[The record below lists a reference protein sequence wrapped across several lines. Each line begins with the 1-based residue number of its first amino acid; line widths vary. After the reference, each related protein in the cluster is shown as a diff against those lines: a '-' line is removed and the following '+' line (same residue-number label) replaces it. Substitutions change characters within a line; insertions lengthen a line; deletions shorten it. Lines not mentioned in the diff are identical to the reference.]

1 MTHLQEQ
8 LDQLRQA
15 LTDMASLVESQ
26 LKKSIDSLLEGD
38 EDLANEVLH
47 NERRV
52 NAFELKIDRDCEN
65 IFALLTPV
73 AHDMRLV
80 FATLKINADLERI
93 GDYAEGIS
101 KIVVEGKKGFN
112 QDLIQTLEV
121 KNMYEIVYAMLKD
134 VIVAYTEN
142 DSRLA
147 RSVFSRDLLVNDIN
161 YKALQTVVNYCT
173 EKNEGI
179 PQAINLLSIIRKLER
194 VGDHITNIA
203 EEIIFFK
210 EAQVLKHGNKG
221 GDGTADHNLSG
232 NSTPLF

>member
-8 LDQLRQA
+8 LDHLKVA
-15 LTDMASLVESQ
+15 LENMATLVENQ
-26 LKKSIDSLLEGD
+26 LCKSIAALLEED
-38 EDLANEVLH
+38 EDQANEVLH
-47 NERRV
+47 HEKRV
-52 NAFELKIDRDCEN
+52 NAFELKIDKDCEN

-93 GDYAEGIS
+93 GDYAEGIAR
-101 KIVVEGKKGFN
+101 IVVLGKKSF
-112 QDLIQTLEV
+112 DQTLI
-121 KNMYEIVYAMLKD
+121 KNLDLKHMYEIAYAMFKD
-134 VIVAYTEN
+134 VIIAYTEN

-147 RSVFSRDLLVNDIN
+147 RSVFSRDLQVNDIN
-161 YKALQTVVNYCT
+161 HNALPIVVEYC
-173 EKNEGI
+173 KQNKEGI
-179 PQAINLLSIIRKLER
+179 PQAINLLSIIRKIER

-221 GDGTADHNLSG
+221 GDKTADH
-232 NSTPLF
+232 

>member
-8 LDQLRQA
+8 LDYLRTA

-26 LKKSIDSLLEGD
+26 LQKSIEALLKQD

-47 NERRV
+47 HEKRV
-52 NAFELKIDRDCEN
+52 NAFELRIDKECEN

-80 FATLKINADLERI
+80 FATLKMNADLERI

-101 KIVVEGKKGFN
+101 KIVVEGKKSFD
-112 QDLIQTLEV
+112 QQLIQTL
-121 KNMYEIVYAMLKD
+121 NISHMFEIVFAMLKD
-134 VIVAYTEN
+134 VIVAYSEN

-161 YKALQTVVNYCT
+161 HNAMQLVVDYCRQ
-173 EKNEGI
+173 NPQDI
-179 PQAINLLSIIRKLER
+179 PQAINLLSIVRKLER
-194 VGDHITNIA
+194 VGDHVTNIA
-203 EEIIFFK
+203 EEVIFFK

-221 GDGTADHNLSG
+221 GDNTSDHHLSER
-232 NSTPLF
+232 P

>member
-8 LDQLRQA
+8 LDYLKIA
-15 LTDMASLVESQ
+15 LTEMASLVESQ
-26 LKKSIDSLLEGD
+26 LQKSIQALLEQD

-47 NERRV
+47 HERRV
-52 NAFELKIDRDCEN
+52 NAYELKIDKDCEN

-101 KIVVEGKKGFN
+101 KIVVDEKKGF
-112 QDLIQTLEV
+112 DFKLVQTLDL
-121 KNMYEIVYAMLKD
+121 KHMFEIVFAMFKD
-134 VIVAYTEN
+134 VMIAYSEN

-147 RSVFSRDLLVNDIN
+147 RSVFSRDLLVNDLN
-161 YKALQTVVNYCT
+161 YKAMPIIVDFCKEN
-173 EKNEGI
+173 N
-179 PQAINLLSIIRKLER
+179 QAISQAIELLSIMRKLER

-203 EEIIFFK
+203 EEIIFYK

-221 GDGTADHNLSG
+221 GDNSADFCL
-232 NSTPLF
+232 NSEQ

>member
-26 LKKSIDSLLEGD
+26 LQKSIRALLEQD

-52 NAFELKIDRDCEN
+52 NAYELKIDKDCEN

-101 KIVVEGKKGFN
+101 KIVVDGKKGFDFN
-112 QDLIQTLEV
+112 LVQTLDLEH
-121 KNMYEIVYAMLKD
+121 MYEILFAMFKD
-134 VIVAYTEN
+134 VMVAYTEN

-147 RSVFSRDLLVNDIN
+147 RSVFSRDLLVNDLN
-161 YKALQTVVNYCT
+161 YKAMPIIVDFCKTNNQS
-173 EKNEGI
+173 I
-179 PQAINLLSIIRKLER
+179 PQAIELLSIMRKLER

-203 EEIIFFK
+203 EEVIFYK
-210 EAQVLKHGNKG
+210 DAQVLKHGNKG
-221 GDGTADHNLSG
+221 GDNTADFRLS
-232 NSTPLF
+232 TEP

>member
-8 LDQLRQA
+8 LDYLKIA
-15 LTDMASLVESQ
+15 LTEMASLVESQ
-26 LKKSIDSLLEGD
+26 LQKSIQALLEQD

-47 NERRV
+47 HERRV
-52 NAFELKIDRDCEN
+52 NAYELKIDKDCEN

-101 KIVVEGKKGFN
+101 KIVVDEKKGF
-112 QDLIQTLEV
+112 DFKLVQTLDL
-121 KNMYEIVYAMLKD
+121 KHMFDIVFAMFKD
-134 VIVAYTEN
+134 VMIAYSEN

-147 RSVFSRDLLVNDIN
+147 RSVFSRDLLVNELN
-161 YKALQTVVNYCT
+161 YKAMPIIVDFCKEN
-173 EKNEGI
+173 N
-179 PQAINLLSIIRKLER
+179 QAISQAIELLSIMRKLER

-203 EEIIFFK
+203 EEIIFYK

-221 GDGTADHNLSG
+221 GDNSADFWL
-232 NSTPLF
+232 NSEQ

>member
-8 LDQLRQA
+8 LDQLKITLR
-15 LTDMASLVESQ
+15 DMATLVESQ
-26 LKKSIDSLLEGD
+26 LSKSIAALLLKD
-38 EDLANEVLH
+38 EDMANEVLH
-47 NERRV
+47 HEKRV
-52 NAFELKIDRDCEN
+52 NAFELKIDKDCEN

-93 GDYAEGIS
+93 GDYAKGIAN
-101 KIVVEGKKGFN
+101 IVVIGKKGFD
-112 QDLIQTLEV
+112 QSLIEALDLKQ
-121 KNMYEIVYAMLKD
+121 MFEIVYAMLKD

-147 RSVFSRDLLVNDIN
+147 RSVFSRDLYVNDIN
-161 YKALQTVVNYCT
+161 HNSMAIVVAYCK
-173 EKNEGI
+173 ENNEAI
-179 PQAINLLSIIRKLER
+179 PNSINLLSIVRKLER

-221 GDGTADHNLSG
+221 GDNTSDDSLEKDE
-232 NSTPLF
+232 

>member
-8 LDQLRQA
+8 LDYLKTS
-15 LTDMASLVESQ
+15 LTEMASLVESQ
-26 LKKSIDSLLEGD
+26 LQKSIEALLKQD

-47 NERRV
+47 HEKRV
-52 NAFELKIDRDCEN
+52 NAFELRIDKECEN

-80 FATLKINADLERI
+80 FATLKMNADLERI

-101 KIVVEGKKGFN
+101 RIVVEGKMTYD
-112 QDLIQTLEV
+112 QQLIQTLDV
-121 KNMYEIVYAMLKD
+121 SNMFEIVFAMLKD
-134 VIVAYTEN
+134 VVIAYKEN

-161 YKALQTVVNYCT
+161 HNAMQLVVEYCRLNP
-173 EKNEGI
+173 KYI
-179 PQAINLLSIIRKLER
+179 PQAINLLSIVRKLER
-194 VGDHITNIA
+194 VGDHVTNIA

-210 EAQVLKHGNKG
+210 EAEVLKHGNKG
-221 GDGTADHNLSG
+221 GDSTSDHHFSER
-232 NSTPLF
+232 P

>member
-8 LDQLRQA
+8 LDYLKISLA
-15 LTDMASLVESQ
+15 DMASLVESQ
-26 LKKSIDSLLEGD
+26 LQKSINALLEQD
-38 EDLANEVLH
+38 EDQANEVLH

-52 NAFELKIDRDCEN
+52 NAYELKIDKDCEN

-101 KIVVEGKKGFN
+101 KIVVDGKKRFDFN
-112 QDLIQTLEV
+112 LMQTLDL
-121 KNMYEIVYAMLKD
+121 KHMFEIVFAMFKD
-134 VIVAYTEN
+134 VMVAYSEN

-147 RSVFSRDLLVNDIN
+147 RSVFSRDLLVNDLN
-161 YKALQTVVNYCT
+161 HNAMPLVVDYCRQ
-173 EKNEGI
+173 NPQDI
-179 PQAINLLSIIRKLER
+179 QQAINLLSIVRKLER
-194 VGDHITNIA
+194 VGDHVTNIA
-203 EEIIFFK
+203 EEVIFFK

-221 GDGTADHNLSG
+221 GDGTADHYK
-232 NSTPLF
+232 

>member
-8 LDQLRQA
+8 LDFLKKA
-15 LTDMASLVESQ
+15 LADMASLVESQ
-26 LKKSIDSLLEGD
+26 LQKSINALLEQD

-47 NERRV
+47 NEKRV
-52 NAFELKIDRDCEN
+52 NAYELKIDKDCEN

-101 KIVVEGKKGFN
+101 KIVVDGKKGFDFKLVQN
-112 QDLIQTLEV
+112 LNLKHMFD
-121 KNMYEIVYAMLKD
+121 IVFAMFKD
-134 VIVAYTEN
+134 VIVSYCEN

-147 RSVFSRDLLVNDIN
+147 RSVFSRDLLVNDLN
-161 YKALQTVVNYCT
+161 HKAMPIVVEFCKEN
-173 EKNEGI
+173 NQAI
-179 PQAINLLSIIRKLER
+179 PQAIELLSIMRKLER

-203 EEIIFFK
+203 EEVIFFK

-221 GDGTADHNLSG
+221 GDNSADFVL
-232 NSTPLF
+232 NSEQ

>member
-26 LKKSIDSLLEGD
+26 LQKSIRALLEQD

-52 NAFELKIDRDCEN
+52 NAYELKIDKDCEN

-101 KIVVEGKKGFN
+101 KIVVDGKKGFDFN
-112 QDLIQTLEV
+112 LVQTLDLEH
-121 KNMYEIVYAMLKD
+121 MYEILFAMFKD
-134 VIVAYTEN
+134 VMVAYTEN

-147 RSVFSRDLLVNDIN
+147 RSVFSRDLLVNDLN
-161 YKALQTVVNYCT
+161 YKAMPIIVDFC
-173 EKNEGI
+173 KNNNQSI
-179 PQAINLLSIIRKLER
+179 PQAIELLSIMRKLER

-203 EEIIFFK
+203 EEVIFYK
-210 EAQVLKHGNKG
+210 DAQVLKHGNKG
-221 GDGTADHNLSG
+221 GDNTADFRLS
-232 NSTPLF
+232 TEP

>member
-8 LDQLRQA
+8 LDYLRTA

-26 LKKSIDSLLEGD
+26 LQKSIDALLKQD

-47 NERRV
+47 HEKRV
-52 NAFELKIDRDCEN
+52 NAFELRIDKECEN

-80 FATLKINADLERI
+80 FATLKMNADLERI

-101 KIVVEGKKGFN
+101 RIVVEGKKTFD
-112 QDLIQTLEV
+112 QQLIQTLDV
-121 KNMYEIVYAMLKD
+121 SNMFEIVFATLKD

-161 YKALQTVVNYCT
+161 HNAMPLVVDYCRQ
-173 EKNEGI
+173 NPQDI
-179 PQAINLLSIIRKLER
+179 PQAINLLSIVRKLER
-194 VGDHITNIA
+194 VGDHVTNIA
-203 EEIIFFK
+203 EEVIFFK

-221 GDGTADHNLSG
+221 GDNTSDHHLSER
-232 NSTPLF
+232 P

>member
-8 LDQLRQA
+8 LDYLKIA
-15 LTDMASLVESQ
+15 LADMASLVESQ
-26 LKKSIDSLLEGD
+26 LQKSINSLLEQD

-52 NAFELKIDRDCEN
+52 NAYELKIDKDCEN
-65 IFALLTPV
+65 IFALLAPV

-101 KIVVEGKKGFN
+101 KIVVDGKKGF
-112 QDLIQTLEV
+112 DLNLVQTLDL
-121 KNMYEIVYAMLKD
+121 KHMFDIVFAMFKD
-134 VIVAYTEN
+134 VMVAYSEN

-147 RSVFSRDLLVNDIN
+147 RSVFSRDLLVNDLN
-161 YKALQTVVNYCT
+161 HKAMPIIVDYCKEHTQT
-173 EKNEGI
+173 I
-179 PQAINLLSIIRKLER
+179 PQAIELLSIMRKLER

-203 EEIIFFK
+203 EEVIFFK

-221 GDGTADHNLSG
+221 GDGTADD
-232 NSTPLF
+232 

>member
-8 LDQLRQA
+8 LDHLKIS
-15 LTDMASLVESQ
+15 LIEMASLVESQ
-26 LKKSIDSLLEGD
+26 LKKSIEALLKQD

-47 NERRV
+47 HERRV
-52 NAFELKIDRDCEN
+52 NAFELGIDKDCEN

-73 AHDMRLV
+73 AQDMRFV
-80 FATLKINADLERI
+80 FATLKMNGDLERI

-101 KIVVEGKKGFN
+101 RIVVEGKKSFD
-112 QDLIQTLEV
+112 QELIRTLDLS
-121 KNMYEIVYAMLKD
+121 NMFEIVFAMLKD

-161 YKALQTVVNYCT
+161 YNAMPLVVAYCGQ
-173 EKNEGI
+173 N
-179 PQAINLLSIIRKLER
+179 PQAIAQSINLLSIIRKLER
-194 VGDHITNIA
+194 VGDHVTNIA
-203 EEIIFFK
+203 EEVIFFK

-221 GDGTADHNLSG
+221 GDGSADRNIQ
-232 NSTPLF
+232 

>member
-8 LDQLRQA
+8 LDHLKKA
-15 LTDMASLVESQ
+15 LTDMASLVENQ
-26 LKKSIDSLLEGD
+26 LKKSICALLD
-38 EDLANEVLH
+38 EDQDLANEVLH
-47 NERRV
+47 HERRV

-80 FATLKINADLERI
+80 FATLKINSDLERI

-101 KIVVEGKKGFN
+101 KIVVEGKNTF
-112 QDLIQTLEV
+112 DPELVRSLDV
-121 KNMYEIVYAMLKD
+121 KEMYEIVHAMLKD

-161 YKALQTVVNYCT
+161 RKAPGIVVAYCQA
-173 EKNEGI
+173 NNQGI
-179 PQAINLLSIIRKLER
+179 PHAINLLSIVRKLER
-194 VGDHITNIA
+194 VGDHVTNIA
-203 EEIIFFK
+203 EEVIFFK

-221 GDGTADHNLSG
+221 GDGTADD
-232 NSTPLF
+232 